1 MPTVQQIKDASNGG
15 TITGCTV
22 DYRASQAPLWA
33 ASMQSEYRLPLNQ
46 NIDSYVRGLFSLYGD
61 SQNDPTSMIDD
72 IDSYGL
78 LNLYLG
84 LRSRTGAWEVS
95 IYGKNI
101 TETERVLTRDSTPLT
116 TSYRVLA
123 TAATGVTT
131 YRRITVTEPREF
143 GLNLRYSFGSR

>member
-1 MPTVQQIKDASNGG
+1 
-15 TITGCTV
+15 
-22 DYRASQAPLWA
+22 
-33 ASMQSEYRLPLNQ
+33 MQSEYRLPLNQ